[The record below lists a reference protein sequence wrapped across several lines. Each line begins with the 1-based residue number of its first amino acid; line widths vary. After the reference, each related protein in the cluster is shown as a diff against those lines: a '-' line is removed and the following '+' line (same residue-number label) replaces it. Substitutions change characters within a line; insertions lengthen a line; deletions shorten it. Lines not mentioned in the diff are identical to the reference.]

1 MRLVDTFQCVFTF
14 LASHILTTNRQLDV
28 EGKGVAQ
35 QDIIKSLQNEAT
47 YDQVRETLKDV
58 SVDASGRVE
67 VEDYVDVR
75 PRLSFFS
82 LLTFQSSF
90 QSSKRV
96 KTPTQVSYKREKSP
110 SRVHHQTFHTLLTR
124 MRDQNLLDTLIK
136 S

>member
-75 PRLSFFS
+75 PRLSFF
-82 LLTFQSSF
+82 L
-90 QSSKRV
+90 
-96 KTPTQVSYKREKSP
+96 Y
-110 SRVHHQTFHTLLTR
+110 
-124 MRDQNLLDTLIK
+124 
-136 S
+136 